1 MIEAAVFFGA
11 VIIGVTRFIKLL
23 APNVNGAL
31 TIAVSVGL
39 GLLLAVIDTEI
50 GVVDI
55 SIAEGILLGF
65 GSSGVVNVAEKV

>member
-1 MIEAAVFFGA
+1 MIEAALFFGA

-31 TIAVSVGL
+31 TVAVAVAL
-39 GLLLAVIDTEI
+39 GILLAVVDKEI

-55 SIAEGILLGF
+55 SVAQGILLGF
-65 GSSGVVNVAEKV
+65 GSVGAVNVAEKV